1 LAKEQD
7 DPLLQSTKVKST
19 GLMYEFLYNWNSIKD
34 TNKKTVINTDKRFI
48 QMWLVLCL
56 VCLEQVRVIGTSG

>member
-1 LAKEQD
+1 
-7 DPLLQSTKVKST
+7 
-19 GLMYEFLYNWNSIKD
+19 LMYEFLYNWNSIKD